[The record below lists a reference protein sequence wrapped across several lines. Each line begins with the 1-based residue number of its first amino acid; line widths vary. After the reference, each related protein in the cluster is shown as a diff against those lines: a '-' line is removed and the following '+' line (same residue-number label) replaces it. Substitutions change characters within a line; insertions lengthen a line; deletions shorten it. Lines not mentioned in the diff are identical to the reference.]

1 MRYSRIAVTA
11 TAATLTLAGM
21 SAGQAQTL
29 TVLAPDYFG
38 SSWGPGPA
46 IKEGF
51 EALCDCTLEF
61 RTGDVLP
68 RLMLDG
74 ARAGADA
81 VIGLGTD
88 EMLRARQTGLFTPHE
103 QDLGALTL
111 PVDWSDDVFLPFN
124 WSYLAFVYD
133 QTRLETPPASFAEL
147 VERDDISLIWQD
159 PRSSGAGLAL
169 MLWVDQLYG
178 DDALPVWQELA
189 AKTVTVTAGWSE
201 AYGMFTSGEADMVL
215 SYTTS
220 PAYHILAEDDDSKA
234 AAIFEEGHY
243 FTAET
248 AAILEAAAEPELAR
262 AFMGYILSEEFQTMI
277 ATANWSYPSALPREA
292 WEPVFRDLP
301 MPDRAI
307 FLNEEDADAR
317 RSPALAHWLDGMTR

>member
-1 MRYSRIAVTA
+1 MTRPLYATIAA
-11 TAATLTLAGM
+11 LTLAG
-21 SAGQAQTL
+21 AAQADTL

-51 EALCDCTLEF
+51 EARCDCTLEF

-74 ARAGADA
+74 ARLQGD
-81 VIGLGTD
+81 VIIGLGTD
-88 EMLRARQTGLFTPHE
+88 ELLRARQTGLFADHG
-103 QDLGALTL
+103 QDLSPLSV
-111 PVDWSDDVFLPFN
+111 PVTWEDDIFIPFN
-124 WSYLAFVYD
+124 WSYVAFVYD

-147 VERDDISLIWQD
+147 VGRDDISLIWQD

-169 MLWVDQLYG
+169 LLWVDQLYG
-178 DDALPVWQELA
+178 DDAQGIWENLA

-201 AYGMFTSGEADMVL
+201 AYGMFTNGEADMVL

-220 PAYHILAEDDDSKA
+220 PAYHIMDEGDETKA
-234 AAIFEEGHY
+234 AAIFDEGHY
-243 FTAET
+243 FIA
-248 AAILEAAAEPELAR
+248 EAAGVLAGAAQPDLAR
-262 AFMGYILSEEFQTMI
+262 DFMAYILSDEFQQMI
-277 ATANWSYPSALPREA
+277 ATANWSYPSALPRED
-292 WEPVFRDLP
+292 WPEVFRDLP
-301 MPDRAI
+301 LPETAL
-307 FLNEEDADAR
+307 FLSENEADAR

>member
-1 MRYSRIAVTA
+1 MNHPLFAAV
-11 TAATLTLAGM
+11 AALALTSGAQADTLV
-21 SAGQAQTL
+21 
-29 TVLAPDYFG
+29 VLAPDYFG

-51 EALCDCTLEF
+51 EAQCGCTLEF

-68 RLMLDG
+68 RLMLEG
-74 ARAGADA
+74 ARLEADA

-88 EMLRARQTGLFTPHE
+88 ELLRARQSGLFAPHG
-103 QDLGALTL
+103 QDLAPLTV
-111 PVDWSDDVFLPFN
+111 PVDWADDTFVPFN
-124 WSYLAFVYD
+124 WSYAAFVYNRD
-133 QTRLETPPASFAEL
+133 RMDTPPASFAEL
-147 VERDDISLIWQD
+147 ISREDISLIWQD

-169 MLWVDQLYG
+169 LLWVDQLYG
-178 DDALPVWQELA
+178 DDATRIWENLA

-201 AYGMFTSGEADMVL
+201 AYGMFTDGEADMVL

-220 PAYHILAEDDDSKA
+220 PAYHIIAEEDDSIA

-243 FTAET
+243 FIA
-248 AAILEAAAEPELAR
+248 EAAGVLDGAAQPDLAR
-262 AFMGYILSEEFQTMI
+262 DFMAYVLSPEFQTMI

-307 FLNEEDADAR
+307 FLTEEDADAR

>member
-1 MRYSRIAVTA
+1 MTRPLYVTIAA
-11 TAATLTLAGM
+11 MTLAG
-21 SAGQAQTL
+21 AAQADTL

-51 EALCDCTLEF
+51 EAQCDCTVEF

-74 ARAGADA
+74 ARLEGD
-81 VIGLGTD
+81 VIIGLGTD
-88 EMLRARQTGLFTPHE
+88 ELLRARDTGLFTDHQ
-103 QDLGALTL
+103 QDLTCLSL
-111 PVDWSDDVFLPFN
+111 PVEWADDIFIPFN
-124 WSYLAFVYD
+124 WSHVAFVYD
-133 QTRLETPPASFAEL
+133 TTRLETPPGSFAEL

-169 MLWVDQLYG
+169 LLWVDQLYG
-178 DDALPVWQELA
+178 DDAQAIWENLA

-201 AYGMFTSGEADMVL
+201 AYGMFTNGEADMVL

-220 PAYHILAEDDDSKA
+220 PAYHIMAEDDDTKA

-243 FTAET
+243 FIA
-248 AAILEAAAEPELAR
+248 EAAGVLAGAAQPDLAR
-262 AFMGYILSEEFQTMI
+262 DFMAYILSDEFQQMI
-277 ATANWSYPSALPREA
+277 ATANWSYPSALPRDE
-292 WEPVFRDLP
+292 WPEVFRDLP
-301 MPDRAI
+301 LPETAI
-307 FLNEEDADAR
+307 FLSEDEADAR
-317 RSPALAHWLDGMTR
+317 RSPALAHWLEGMTR

>member
-1 MRYSRIAVTA
+1 MTRPLYATIAA
-11 TAATLTLAGM
+11 LTLAG
-21 SAGQAQTL
+21 AAQADTL

-51 EALCDCTLEF
+51 EARCDCTLEF

-74 ARAGADA
+74 ARLQGD
-81 VIGLGTD
+81 VIIGLGTD
-88 EMLRARQTGLFTPHE
+88 ELLRARQTGLFADHG
-103 QDLGALTL
+103 QDLSPLSV
-111 PVDWSDDVFLPFN
+111 PVTWEDDIFIPFN
-124 WSYLAFVYD
+124 WSYVAFVYD

-147 VERDDISLIWQD
+147 IERDDISLIWQD

-169 MLWVDQLYG
+169 LLWVDQLYG
-178 DDALPVWQELA
+178 DDALGIWENLA

-201 AYGMFTSGEADMVL
+201 AYGMFTNGEADMVL

-220 PAYHILAEDDDSKA
+220 PAYHIMDEDDDTKA
-234 AAIFEEGHY
+234 AAIFDEGHY
-243 FTAET
+243 FTAE
-248 AAILEAAAEPELAR
+248 AAGILAGAAQPELAR
-262 AFMGYILSEEFQTMI
+262 DFMAYILSDEFQQMI
-277 ATANWSYPSALPREA
+277 ATANWSYPSALPREE
-292 WEPVFRDLP
+292 WPEVFRDLP
-301 MPDRAI
+301 LPETAI
-307 FLNEEDADAR
+307 FLTEDEADAR

>member
-1 MRYSRIAVTA
+1 MTRPLYATIAA
-11 TAATLTLAGM
+11 LTLAG
-21 SAGQAQTL
+21 AAQADTL

-51 EALCDCTLEF
+51 EARCDCTLEF

-74 ARAGADA
+74 ARLQGD
-81 VIGLGTD
+81 VIIGLGTD
-88 EMLRARQTGLFTPHE
+88 ELLRARQTGLFADHG
-103 QDLGALTL
+103 QDLSPLSV
-111 PVDWSDDVFLPFN
+111 PVTWEDDIFIPFN
-124 WSYLAFVYD
+124 WSYVAFVYD

-147 VERDDISLIWQD
+147 IERDDISLIWQD

-169 MLWVDQLYG
+169 LLWVDQLYG
-178 DDALPVWQELA
+178 DDALGIWENLA

-201 AYGMFTSGEADMVL
+201 AYGMFTNGEADMVL

-220 PAYHILAEDDDSKA
+220 PAYHIMDEDDDTKA
-234 AAIFEEGHY
+234 AAIFDEGHY
-243 FTAET
+243 FTG
-248 AAILEAAAEPELAR
+248 EAAGILAGAAQPELAR
-262 AFMGYILSEEFQTMI
+262 EFMAYILSDEFQQMI
-277 ATANWSYPSALPREA
+277 ATANWSYPSALPRDE
-292 WEPVFRDLP
+292 WPEVFRDLP
-301 MPDRAI
+301 LPETAI
-307 FLNEEDADAR
+307 FLTEDEADAR

>member
-1 MRYSRIAVTA
+1 MTRPLYA
-11 TAATLTLAGM
+11 TVAALTLAG
-21 SAGQAQTL
+21 AAQAETL

-51 EALCDCTLEF
+51 EARCDCTLDF

-74 ARAGADA
+74 ARLEGD
-81 VIGLGTD
+81 VIIGLGTD
-88 EMLRARQTGLFTPHE
+88 ELLRARQTGLFADHG
-103 QDLGALTL
+103 QDLSPLSV
-111 PVDWSDDVFLPFN
+111 PVEWADDVFIPFN
-124 WSYLAFVYD
+124 WSYIAFVYD
-133 QTRLETPPASFAEL
+133 TTRLETPPASFAEL

-178 DDALPVWQELA
+178 DDALRIWENLA

-201 AYGMFTSGEADMVL
+201 AYGMFTNGEADMVL

-220 PAYHILAEDDDSKA
+220 PAYHIMAEDDETKA

-243 FTAET
+243 FTAE
-248 AAILEAAAEPELAR
+248 AAGVLAGASQPDLAR
-262 AFMGYILSEEFQTMI
+262 DFMAYILSEEFQQMI
-277 ATANWSYPSALPREA
+277 ATANWSYPSALPRDDWPE
-292 WEPVFRDLP
+292 VFRDLP
-301 MPDRAI
+301 LPETAI
-307 FLNEEDADAR
+307 FLSEDEADSR

>member
-1 MRYSRIAVTA
+1 MTLPLYATIAA
-11 TAATLTLAGM
+11 LTLAG
-21 SAGQAQTL
+21 AAQADTL

-51 EALCDCTLEF
+51 EARCDCTLEF

-74 ARAGADA
+74 ARLQGD
-81 VIGLGTD
+81 VIIGLGTD
-88 EMLRARQTGLFTPHE
+88 ELLRARQTGLFADHG
-103 QDLGALTL
+103 QDLSPLSV
-111 PVDWSDDVFLPFN
+111 PVTWEDDIFIPFN
-124 WSYLAFVYD
+124 WSYVAFVYD

-147 VERDDISLIWQD
+147 IERDDISLIWQD

-169 MLWVDQLYG
+169 LLWVDQLYG
-178 DDALPVWQELA
+178 DDALGIWENLA

-201 AYGMFTSGEADMVL
+201 AYGMFTNGEADMVL

-220 PAYHILAEDDDSKA
+220 PAYHIMDEDDDTKA
-234 AAIFEEGHY
+234 AAIFDEGHY
-243 FTAET
+243 FTAE
-248 AAILEAAAEPELAR
+248 AAGILAGAAQPELAR
-262 AFMGYILSEEFQTMI
+262 DFMAYILSDEFQQMI
-277 ATANWSYPSALPREA
+277 ATANWSYPSALPREE
-292 WEPVFRDLP
+292 WPEVFRDLP
-301 MPDRAI
+301 LPETAI
-307 FLNEEDADAR
+307 FLTEDEADAR

>member
-1 MRYSRIAVTA
+1 MTRPLYATIAA
-11 TAATLTLAGM
+11 LILAG
-21 SAGQAQTL
+21 AAQADTL

-51 EALCDCTLEF
+51 EARCDCTLEF

-74 ARAGADA
+74 ARLQGD
-81 VIGLGTD
+81 VIIGLGTD
-88 EMLRARQTGLFTPHE
+88 ELLRARQTGLFADHG
-103 QDLGALTL
+103 QDLSPLSV
-111 PVDWSDDVFLPFN
+111 PVTWEDDIFIPFN
-124 WSYLAFVYD
+124 WSYVAFVYD

-147 VERDDISLIWQD
+147 IERDDISLIWQD

-169 MLWVDQLYG
+169 LLWVDQLYG
-178 DDALPVWQELA
+178 DDALGIWENLA

-201 AYGMFTSGEADMVL
+201 AYGMFTNGEADMVL

-220 PAYHILAEDDDSKA
+220 PAYHIMDEDDDTKA
-234 AAIFEEGHY
+234 AAIFDEGHY
-243 FTAET
+243 FTG
-248 AAILEAAAEPELAR
+248 EAAGILAGAAQPELAR
-262 AFMGYILSEEFQTMI
+262 EFMTYILSDEFQQMI
-277 ATANWSYPSALPREA
+277 ATANWSYPSALPRDE
-292 WEPVFRDLP
+292 WPEVFRDLP
-301 MPDRAI
+301 LPETAI
-307 FLNEEDADAR
+307 FLTEDEADAR

>member
-1 MRYSRIAVTA
+1 MRRPLYATIAA
-11 TAATLTLAGM
+11 LTLAG
-21 SAGQAQTL
+21 AAQADTL

-51 EALCDCTLEF
+51 EARCDCTLDF

-68 RLMLDG
+68 RLMLEG
-74 ARAGADA
+74 ARLEGD
-81 VIGLGTD
+81 VIIGLGTD
-88 EMLRARQTGLFTPHE
+88 ELLRARQTGLFAGHGQELSP
-103 QDLGALTL
+103 LSV
-111 PVDWSDDVFLPFN
+111 PVEWTDDVFIPFN
-124 WSYLAFVYD
+124 WSYIAFVYD
-133 QTRLETPPASFAEL
+133 TTRLETPPASFAEL

-178 DDALPVWQELA
+178 DDALRIWENLA

-201 AYGMFTSGEADMVL
+201 AYGMFTNGEADMVL

-220 PAYHILAEDDDSKA
+220 PAYHIMAEDDETKA

-243 FTAET
+243 FTAE
-248 AAILEAAAEPELAR
+248 AAGVLAGASQPDLAR
-262 AFMGYILSEEFQTMI
+262 DFMAYILSEEFQQMI
-277 ATANWSYPSALPREA
+277 ATANWSYPSALPRDDWPE
-292 WEPVFRDLP
+292 VFRDLP
-301 MPDRAI
+301 LPETAI
-307 FLNEEDADAR
+307 FLSEDEADAR